1 MTDSTEDAVADF
13 ALQSRLRDEK
23 LREDIQGWFDREC
36 HWLAFGAGYS
46 GNEEG
51 SAVLCISGLD
61 AIYELAKIIRG
72 ET

>member
-1 MTDSTEDAVADF
+1 MPLKRKA
-13 ALQSRLRDEK
+13 RDEK
-23 LREDIQGWFDREC
+23 LREDIQGWFDMEC